1 MPSDQGEA
9 RNPEHYAIVIGID
22 KYSQFRPL
30 RAAVRDATR
39 FAEWL
44 ESPEGGGLPK
54 SNIHLIT
61 SPSEAGEP
69 NTNPFSARPV
79 RDDVDHA
86 LARIG
91 VQSKRRIG
99 SRLYFYF
106 AGHGF
111 GPTFDNI
118 GMLMANAAIE
128 RLDSNVGLLPYRHF
142 FRDWGFFDEVVFIL
156 DCCRDEFVSV
166 NQTSRPGFTF
176 GQIDGARPPVNDFI
190 VMAAPHGAKAF
201 QAQDTNTG
209 ERRGLLTEA
218 LLEALQSADAA
229 DPRGRFTAS
238 SLRAYVER
246 RVPELADAAPIDPL
260 TGKKLEQKPEI
271 TPPPSEIVFGAIP
284 VNQLEQVRVRIVA
297 SAGSAGLL
305 ELRGNDWSVI
315 ASRPANDATAD
326 KPPWEEQLL
335 RLKWYALTNT
345 SSPPGTPPTLI
356 DLREAKGDPHVIT
369 L

>member
-1 MPSDQGEA
+1 VSSNPGEA
-9 RNPEHYAIVIGID
+9 RNAEHYAIVIGID
-22 KYSQFRPL
+22 KYSQFRRL

-61 SPSEAGEP
+61 SLLEAGEP

-79 RDDVDHA
+79 RDDVDYA
-86 LARIG
+86 LAKIG

-111 GPTFDNI
+111 GPTFDDV

-166 NQTSRPGFTF
+166 KRTSHPSFTF
-176 GQIDGARPPVNDFI
+176 VPNNEARPPVNDFI

-201 QAQDTNTG
+201 QTLDTDTG

-218 LLEALQSADAA
+218 LLEALKSVDAA

-238 SLRAYVER
+238 SLQAYVER
-246 RVPELADAAPIDPL
+246 RVPELADAAPIDPV
-260 TGKKLEQKPEI
+260 TGKKLDQKPEI
-271 TPPPSEIVFGAIP
+271 TPPQKEIVFGAIP
-284 VNQLEQVRVRIVA
+284 VNELEQVRVRIVA
-297 SAGSAGLL
+297 PAGSGGLL
-305 ELRGNDWSVI
+305 ELHGNDWSVI
-315 ASRPANDATAD
+315 ASRPANIATAAD
-326 KPPWEEQLL
+326 PPWEEQLL

>member
-1 MPSDQGEA
+1 VSSNSEPA

-22 KYSQFRPL
+22 QYSQFRRL
-30 RAAVRDATR
+30 KAAVRDATR

-44 ESPEGGGLPK
+44 ELPEGGGLPRG
-54 SNIHLIT
+54 NIHLIT
-61 SPSEAGEP
+61 SKLNSAEP
-69 NTNPFSARPV
+69 GTPEFGARPIQ
-79 RDDVDHA
+79 DNIDEA

-91 VQSKRRIG
+91 VQNKRRIG

-118 GMLMANAAIE
+118 GMLMANAAME
-128 RLDSNVGLLPYRHF
+128 RLDSNVGLRPYRHF

-166 NQTSRPGFTF
+166 GETTRPRFTL
-176 GQIDGARPPVNDFI
+176 GQISGVRPPVNDFI
-190 VMAAPHGAKAF
+190 VMAAPHGEKAF
-201 QAQDTNTG
+201 QALDTDTG

-218 LLEALQSADAA
+218 LLEALKSAEAA

-238 SLRAYVER
+238 SLQAYVKR
-246 RVPELADAAPIDPL
+246 RVPQLAHAAPVDPA
-260 TGKKLEQKPEI
+260 TGKRLEQKPEI
-271 TPPPSEIVFGAIP
+271 EPPQKEIVFGAIP
-284 VNQLEQVRVRIVA
+284 LNELEQVRVRIVA
-297 SAGSAGLL
+297 PAGVGGVL

-315 ASRPANDATAD
+315 ASCPASEATAE
-326 KPPWEEQLL
+326 KPAWEEQLL

-345 SSPPGTPPTLI
+345 DSPPGTPPTII
-356 DLREAKGDPHVIT
+356 DLREAKDDLHVIT